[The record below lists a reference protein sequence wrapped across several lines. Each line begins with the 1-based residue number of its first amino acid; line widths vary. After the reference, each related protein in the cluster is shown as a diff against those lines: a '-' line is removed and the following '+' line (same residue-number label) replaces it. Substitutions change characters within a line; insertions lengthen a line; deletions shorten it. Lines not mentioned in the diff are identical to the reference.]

1 MIIARLRAIGNFLR
15 RKKEVTAM
23 MKHLVVHVA
32 FIAVCFCAL
41 PALGATYY
49 LSTTGSDSNS
59 GTASQ
64 PWQTPHHNL
73 KCGDV
78 IQAAKGSYNG
88 WYFWEGEWG
97 TVTGTGHCVA
107 ELHCTTFDTC
117 IVNTSQNG
125 TTGAFWVDQS
135 HWMIDGW
142 EVQGSVANSNIVS
155 CFVAT
160 PNTATPAN
168 IQDIIFANDI
178 ANGCQNGGFIA
189 HNLGGST
196 TISYDYVNFVGD
208 IAFNAAQTGNECDSG
223 IGIYEPIVADY
234 TTGTHIYIAGNF
246 SYGNLDA
253 NPCAGTLPSDKPTDG
268 EGIIIDTLD
277 YSQGGGTPY
286 VAQVGIENNIVV
298 NNGGRGLEVTNNS
311 AGSQNAYVFF
321 KNNTSWGNER
331 DPNQLYCLGNGEL
344 LVNAAKNVQAFNG
357 IYATSTADGCTGD
370 AIYGAAVGSGD
381 TSDLIEYSSIYGIGG
396 NNTFVNGGTFTF
408 ANQTGNTI
416 GTNPSFAN
424 AVAPGA
430 PSCSGYA
437 NTVACMAKVISNFK
451 ASGSGTSGNG
461 YQAPTTGSYD
471 PFFPQW
477 LCTVGLPSG
486 IVTMGCEPA
495 ATPAFSLAAGTYV
508 MPQSLTLSD
517 STTGSTI
524 FWCSVTSGTC
534 TPATKYTGVIDI
546 DPSTTETVC
555 AFASA
560 PAYNQSATLC
570 EAYKAS

>member
-1 MIIARLRAIGNFLR
+1 
-15 RKKEVTAM
+15 
-23 MKHLVVHVA
+23 
-32 FIAVCFCAL
+32 
-41 PALGATYY
+41 
-49 LSTTGSDSNS
+49 
-59 GTASQ
+59 
-64 PWQTPHHNL
+64 
-73 KCGDV
+73 
-78 IQAAKGSYNG
+78 
-88 WYFWEGEWG
+88 
-97 TVTGTGHCVA
+97 
-107 ELHCTTFDTC
+107 
-117 IVNTSQNG
+117 
-125 TTGAFWVDQS
+125 
-135 HWMIDGW
+135 MIDGW

-277 YSQGGGTPY
+277 YSQSGGTPY

-331 DPNQLYCLGNGEL
+331 DPNQLFCLGNGEL

-357 IYATSTADGCTGD
+357 IYATATADGCTGD

-381 TSDLIEYSSIYGIGG
+381 TSDLIEYSSIYGIDG

-486 IVTMGCEPA
+486 IVTMGCDPA

>member
-1 MIIARLRAIGNFLR
+1 MVKKIA
-15 RKKEVTAM
+15 V
-23 MKHLVVHVA
+23 HLA
-32 FIAVCFCAL
+32 LIAVCFCAL

-59 GTASQ
+59 GTSASL
-64 PWQTPHHNL
+64 PWLTPHHNL
-73 KCGDV
+73 NCGDV
-78 IQAAKGSYNG
+78 IKAAAGSYNG
-88 WYFWEGEWG
+88 WNFWEGEWG

-107 ELHCTTFDTC
+107 ELRCTTFDTC
-117 IVNTSQNG
+117 IVDTSQNG

-142 EVQGSVANSNIVS
+142 EVRGSVANSRIVA

-160 PNTATPAN
+160 PNTSTPAN
-168 IQDIIFANDI
+168 IKDIIFANDI
-178 ANGCQNGGFIA
+178 ANGCQNGGFAA

-196 TISYDYVNFVGD
+196 TISFDYVNFVGD
-208 IAFNAAQTGNECDSG
+208 IAYNAAQTNDACDSG
-223 IGIYEPIVADY
+223 IGIYQPIVADY
-234 TTGTHIYIAGNF
+234 TTGTHIYIAGSF
-246 SYGNLDA
+246 SYGNLNP
-253 NPCAGTLPSDKPTDG
+253 NPCAGTKPTDG

-286 VAQVGIENNIVV
+286 VAQVAIENNIVV

-311 AGSQNAYVFF
+311 AGTQHAYVFF

-331 DPNQLYCLGNGEL
+331 DTNQLYCLGNGEML
-344 LVNAAKNVQAFNG
+344 LNLVKNVEAFNG
-357 IYATSTADGCTGD
+357 IYAASTANGCTGD
-370 AIYGAAVGSGD
+370 AIYGAAVGTGD
-381 TSDLIEYSSIYGIGG
+381 TSDLIEYSSIYGVAG

-408 ANQTGNTI
+408 ASQTGNTI
-416 GTNPSFAN
+416 GTNPNFAN

-437 NTVACMAKVISNFK
+437 NTVACMATVISNFT
-451 ASGSGTSGNG
+451 ASGSGTAGNG

-477 LCTVGLPSG
+477 LCTVGLPAG
-486 IVTMGCEPA
+486 IVTMGCQPA
-495 ATPAFSLAAGTYV
+495 ATPAFSLAPGTYV
-508 MPQSLTLSD
+508 MPKNLTLSD

-524 FWCSVTSGTC
+524 HWCSVTSGTC
-534 TPATKYTGVIDI
+534 TPNTNYTGVIDI

-555 AFASA
+555 AFATA
-560 PAYNQSATLC
+560 PAYNQSVTQC
-570 EAYKAS
+570 NAYRAS